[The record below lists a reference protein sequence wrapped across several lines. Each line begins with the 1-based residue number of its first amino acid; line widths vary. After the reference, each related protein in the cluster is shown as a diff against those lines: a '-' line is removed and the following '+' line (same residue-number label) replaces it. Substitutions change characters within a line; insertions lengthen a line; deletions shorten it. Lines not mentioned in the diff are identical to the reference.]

1 LSRDLSELIKA
12 LQVNVHTE
20 DAYGWA
26 LHRAGRSDEALP
38 HARAAVRLNSPYAPL
53 YYHLGVVEAAVG
65 GTPQK
70 PAPHCSVRW
79 RSTRSSPR
87 ATLLKHGGCCS
98 RWSRHDRASSLARH
112 NHLGGTGWDRPVLVT
127 GRALALG

>member
-1 LSRDLSELIKA
+1 MSRDLSELIKA

-98 RWSRHDRASSLARH
+98 SWSRHDRAVQPCTAQPSRRYGLGPASSRH
-112 NHLGGTGWDRPVLVT
+112 RPCT
-127 GRALALG
+127 RPG